1 VKKAAAFNRK
11 MVRVGRCTVRQGNVS
26 RLDFN
31 KESYDLATAFET
43 IYFWPGL
50 EQCFGE
56 VAGILKQGGRFLI
69 VNEDDG
75 LTGNNEK
82 WEKMIEGML
91 TYKPDELRAHL
102 TNAGF
107 RDIAVHGDE
116 QHHWLTVIATK

>member
-1 VKKAAAFNRK
+1 VDYSKVSVKKAAAFNRK

-69 VNEDDG
+69 VNESDG
-75 LTGNNEK
+75 TDVTSLKFEK
-82 WEKMIEGML
+82 IIDGMRCY
-91 TYKPDELRAHL
+91 T
-102 TNAGF
+102 
-107 RDIAVHGDE
+107 
-116 QHHWLTVIATK
+116 